1 MCLPIYGMFRSLL
14 VDRGRVVAVQPAGAG
29 LLWAD
34 DARRSARLE
43 RAVERAVRDME
54 RRLA

>member
-1 MCLPIYGMFRSLL
+1 MYRGAPGRRAPQL
-14 VDRGRVVAVQPAGAG
+14 VGRVVAVRPAGAG

-43 RAVERAVRDME
+43 RDVERAVRDME